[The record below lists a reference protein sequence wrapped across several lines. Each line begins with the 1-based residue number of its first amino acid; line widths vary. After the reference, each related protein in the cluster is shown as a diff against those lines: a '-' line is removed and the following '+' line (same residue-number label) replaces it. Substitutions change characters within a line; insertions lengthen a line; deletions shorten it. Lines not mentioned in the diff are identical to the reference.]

1 MRATIGLVLTA
12 LLWPASPAEAQNMT
26 GRYVHQSPA
35 GPVGLV
41 LEQAGNRVTG
51 QMEGA
56 DGNVGVIQAQID
68 ESGRAAGTITIY
80 AGTAWFS
87 AGFIGGQ
94 LHVAIA
100 EFGANGQPDIANGWS
115 LTFERVGG
123 AGAQGGAATAMPG
136 VAAAG
141 QGGAAGRAG
150 DSPLVRE
157 WRAHLSGKRVTY
169 IDSYNSGLSGGYS
182 QRWDAFL
189 CSDGT
194 LFFQRNS
201 SVSVDVGGA
210 YGYSGGNRATP
221 GRWQLVEQMGQVFI
235 QYQLA
240 DGTSDYA
247 VLGFQNGAT
256 YVDGQRVYVT
266 NENPYCR

>member
-1 MRATIGLVLTA
+1 MRAWIGLVLTA
-12 LLWPASPAEAQNMT
+12 LLWPAWPAQAQNLS

-51 QMEGA
+51 RLEGA
-56 DGNVGVIQAQID
+56 DGNVGAIQAQVD
-68 ESGRAAGTITIY
+68 ESGRAVGTVTIS

-115 LTFERVGG
+115 LIFDRTGG
-123 AGAQGGAATAMPG
+123 AGAQGGAAPAMPG
-136 VAAAG
+136 AVPG
-141 QGGAAGRAG
+141 NQGGMPGMTQ
-150 DSPLVRE
+150 DSPLLRE
-157 WRAHLSGKRVTY
+157 WRAHLGGKRVTY
-169 IDSYNSGLSGGYS
+169 IDSYNGGLGGGYS
-182 QRWDAFL
+182 DRWDAYI

-194 LFFQRNS
+194 LFFKRNS
-201 SVSVDVGGA
+201 MVNVDVGGA
-210 YGYSGGNRATP
+210 YGYSADNRGMP

-247 VLGFQNGAT
+247 TLGFQNGAT